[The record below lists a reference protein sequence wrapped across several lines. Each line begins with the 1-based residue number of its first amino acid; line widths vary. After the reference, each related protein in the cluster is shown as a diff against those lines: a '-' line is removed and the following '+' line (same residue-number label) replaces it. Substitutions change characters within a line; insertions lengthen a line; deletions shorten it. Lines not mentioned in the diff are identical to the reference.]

1 MAYQVDNA
9 GASGKGLFGTR
20 DIGPSEVIFKL
31 SRPLVT
37 SLDTPALDYTCEW
50 CFEGTGEAALGQSP
64 VDQEGHSGFT
74 TREIKLSRC
83 TGCRLVKYCSKV
95 CFMAPIPFAILLIFV
110 PVLSK
115 ESLEEPPQA

>member
-20 DIGPSEVIFKL
+20 DIRASEVIFKL

-64 VDQEGHSGFT
+64 VDQQGHSGFT
-74 TREIKLSRC
+74 TKESKLSRC
-83 TGCRLVKYCSKV
+83 TGCHLVKYCSKV
-95 CFMAPIPFAILLIFV
+95 CLTAPDPFAILLIFV
-110 PVLSK
+110 LVLSK